1 MKENYMY
8 YAKDVKEYF
17 TIQNREDFRISGG
30 DGLGGGMRGGGGAF
44 RGGMGGGGGAFRGPA
59 GGAKIAHIGGGG
71 GYGAGGYPWGAH
83 GYGKRFRYNYPV
95 GYRYPIG
102 YNYPIYPS
110 LCTEINKDPFAT
122 SIQIECCPG
131 LTQCLADWNNDNNP
145 YYLCKKSCDE

>member
-1 MKENYMY
+1 MKENYMQ
-8 YAKDVKEYF
+8 YAKDIKEYF
-17 TIQNREDFRISGG
+17 PRGS
-30 DGLGGGMRGGGGAF
+30 GGGGGF
-44 RGGMGGGGGAFRGPA
+44 RGSGMGGGGGFRGSGMGGGGAFRGPPPA
-59 GGAKIAHIGGGG
+59 GMGGGGG

-102 YNYPIYPS
+102 YNYPAFPS

-122 SIQIECCPG
+122 SVQIECCPG

>member
-1 MKENYMY
+1 MKENYMH
-8 YAKDVKEYF
+8 YAKDTKEYF
-17 TIQNREDFRISGG
+17 PR
-30 DGLGGGMRGGGGAF
+30 GGGGRGSGMGGAF
-44 RGGMGGGGGAFRGPA
+44 RGPPPAGIGGGGGAFRGPP
-59 GGAKIAHIGGGG
+59 GGGGG

-102 YNYPIYPS
+102 YNYPIYPAFPS

-122 SIQIECCPG
+122 GVQIECCPG